1 MAKRGKTPSL
11 ITGSSG
17 KPSSTVAQRQR
28 ECSRCGSGIS
38 MGTKLYTIPK
48 LGSGFSQKKP
58 YCKNCFDEILVQ
70 TQKDLDELKML

>member
-17 KPSSTVAQRQR
+17 KPSSTVAKKQRK
-28 ECSRCGSGIS
+28 CNRCDSCISG
-38 MGTKLYTIPK
+38 GTKLYLIPK
-48 LGSGFSQKKP
+48 VGGGFSNKKP

-70 TQKDLDELKML
+70 TQKDLDELKVL